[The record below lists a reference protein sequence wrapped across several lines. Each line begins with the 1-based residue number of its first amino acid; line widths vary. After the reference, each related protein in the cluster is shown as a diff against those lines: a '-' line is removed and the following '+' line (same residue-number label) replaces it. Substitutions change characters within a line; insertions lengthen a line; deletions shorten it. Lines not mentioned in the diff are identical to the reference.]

1 MGQTTWTEEAPSP
14 PRAAIPQACLCVTEK
29 SSKHTAM
36 GALGLGTRC
45 PAEPQVLRLT
55 TFSFPQKGKKM
66 AQLNQGERG
75 QVFVVF
81 CF

>member
-1 MGQTTWTEEAPSP
+1 
-14 PRAAIPQACLCVTEK
+14 
-29 SSKHTAM
+29 M